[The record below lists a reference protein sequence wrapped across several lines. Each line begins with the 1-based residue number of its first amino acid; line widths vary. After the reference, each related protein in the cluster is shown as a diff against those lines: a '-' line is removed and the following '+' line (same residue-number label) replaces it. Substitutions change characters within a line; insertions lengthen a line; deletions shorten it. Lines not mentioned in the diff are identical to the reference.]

1 VVRVETLDFVQLDVG
16 VLGPV
21 HRSASNPPLGTGQ
34 ACRQVCASPGLM
46 SLPRS
51 TRLGDNF
58 AVSRLPEPDSPSLVA
73 QHNGV
78 VPAPHH
84 SVSTAGYLSD
94 GYQMTRRDPLPPRG
108 RELRGVSDGDNLTFG
123 QDPAGILLD
132 TQHDAAAQSRGNQ
145 GAPVIESVTHR
156 VCRAASPRPATL
168 TRQRA
173 AGTA

>member
-1 VVRVETLDFVQLDVG
+1 MRAGPYGRRVASPFGCSQVEGGVPHTVVRIETLDFVQLDVG

-21 HRSASNPPLGTGQ
+21 YDPASNPPLGTGQ

-73 QHNGV
+73 KHNGV

-84 SVSTAGYLSD
+84 SVRATGCLSD

-123 QDPAGILLD
+123 
-132 TQHDAAAQSRGNQ
+132 
-145 GAPVIESVTHR
+145 
-156 VCRAASPRPATL
+156 
-168 TRQRA
+168 
-173 AGTA
+173 